1 MPSSYV
7 LLNHCGWNDEGYN
20 NIVVKLL
27 STEHPFATLLLKRGA
42 RPHADKHD
50 YVIEMWR
57 PFTMRYCGTFVDKWG
72 FRREQAT
79 WPSAYGPP
87 SEEHLQLFHCIEAWI
102 RSQERLAV
110 GEFDKP
116 CSVLGHVW
124 LDHQLEY
131 DGSGI
136 TSRNPSMGPAVTYE
150 GRDEQGETQQMTVP
164 IEFAWTDVELQ
175 QNKAVVEAIRQYD
188 EYVSNGSPP
197 GSEHGSPAAG
207 GFRKAVA
214 SEGAVCHEPV
224 DYRGTDQS
232 IGNGDCASQPGDVAE
247 PWEQSPCLL
256 KDIVLSC
263 SQEEVQDLLTA
274 FSQREAHKQ
283 VSKFKAEL
291 LQLKNQAS
299 GTSM

>member
-1 MPSSYV
+1 M
-7 LLNHCGWNDEGYN
+7 
-20 NIVVKLL
+20 KLL
-27 STEHPFATLLLKRGA
+27 STEHPFATLLLKRGE

-57 PFTMRYCGTFVDKWG
+57 PFTMRYREMFIDKWG
-72 FRREQAT
+72 FRREQAI

-87 SEEHLQLFHCIEAWI
+87 SEGHLQLFHCIEAWI

-110 GEFDKP
+110 GEFDNP

-124 LDHQLEY
+124 LDDQLEY
-131 DGSGI
+131 DGSGV

-150 GRDEQGETQQMTVP
+150 GRDERGETQHMTVSV
-164 IEFAWTDVELQ
+164 EFARTDVELQ

-188 EYVSNGSPP
+188 EYVSNGGPP
-197 GSEHGSPAAG
+197 GSEHGSPSDATASEHGSPSDATAG

-214 SEGAVCHEPV
+214 TEGAICHEPV
-224 DYRGTDQS
+224 DYRGRDQS
-232 IGNGDCASQPGDVAE
+232 IGNDDCVSQPGDVAE
-247 PWEQSPCLL
+247 PWEPSLCLL

-263 SQEEVQDLLTA
+263 TQDEVQNLLTA

-291 LQLKNQAS
+291 LQQIHQAS
-299 GTSM
+299 GMSN